1 MFAPRYFPIRYFPP
15 RYFPNG
21 DSPTVEVLAVMSEI
35 TNAVVTQIEGLA
47 LSGVTDAN
55 VIRVKRP
62 VNPLNG
68 AAPVDVG
75 IQVFSIN
82 QQDVGGTNERDDT
95 AYRIGIVAY
104 QKSNQ
109 DQDSNEDRPPL
120 WIQRIRRLFNNKRL
134 VGVGEVYICKVE
146 PITTVDPIRFSNQY
160 DVSNIVVRATTRE
173 VRTT

>member
-62 VNPLNG
+62 VNPLSG

-95 AYRIGIVAY
+95 AYRIGI
-104 QKSNQ
+104 
-109 DQDSNEDRPPL
+109 
-120 WIQRIRRLFNNKRL
+120 
-134 VGVGEVYICKVE
+134 
-146 PITTVDPIRFSNQY
+146 
-160 DVSNIVVRATTRE
+160 RE
-173 VRTT
+173 VRTTEWPTPRALAPSQNVPSTPLRLSTYQASRSNLSAKISN